1 MNLLGHFTYMVKK
14 NETLFM
20 ERPSSPRGRKY
31 AFVGFTFLV
40 TVFLIFNIIYPRN
53 DSDKTAEDFQDSNTS
68 HLNLDLK
75 STNLGP
81 HPIIR
86 LRPASS
92 SSNSLILLD
101 NIWDDYR
108 FNSAIDTFKNIQSE
122 INKTPPGVSNANK
135 TKTLEALKK
144 KIFIDDFRFIA
155 MSLGLDCSQAEAAF
169 DKVNQS
175 PIKTLDQT
183 ANDDVSGMR
192 SPPSN
197 VIAEYYGRLL
207 SSGNPGYNDIINALS
222 NLDIRDVM
230 NDTILMD
237 SMTYVG
243 LKTYL
248 EQVIEDEIKHGK
260 GIQDQYEVMDG
271 NNSRSKAYAATIT
284 NDVSEMT
291 RTLDS
296 YRSIYQRRM
305 TRQLGEKGREV
316 MDLLGSIKLSGVGM
330 ELGVPCL

>member
-1 MNLLGHFTYMVKK
+1 VLLKK

-20 ERPSSPRGRKY
+20 NRLISQRGRIY
-31 AFVGFTFLV
+31 ALVCFTVSL
-40 TVFLIFNIIYPRN
+40 TVILIFNKIFPPNY
-53 DSDKTAEDFQDSNTS
+53 SDKLAEDFQNVKAS
-68 HLNLDLK
+68 HPNPDLK
-75 STNLGP
+75 SARVESQL
-81 HPIIR
+81 IFR
-86 LRPASS
+86 LQPGSA
-92 SSNSLILLD
+92 SSNSLLLLD
-101 NIWDDYR
+101 NIRGDNR
-108 FNSAIDTFKNIQSE
+108 FNSAIDTFDNIQSE
-122 INKTPPGVSNANK
+122 INKTPPGVSNARK

-144 KIFIDDFRFIA
+144 KMFIDDFRFIA

-175 PIKTLDQT
+175 PVKLLDQSV
-183 ANDDVSGMR
+183 NDDFSDTR
-192 SPPSN
+192 SPSSN

-207 SSGNPGYNDIINALS
+207 DSGNPGYNDILNALS
-222 NLDIRDVM
+222 SRDIRDVM
-230 NDTILMD
+230 NDQILMD

-248 EQVIEDEIKHGK
+248 EQLIEDEVKHGK
-260 GIQDQYEVMDG
+260 GIQAQHEIMDG
-271 NNSRSKAYAATIT
+271 DSNTSKAYAATVT

-291 RTLDS
+291 RILDS

-305 TRQLGEKGREV
+305 TRQLGEKSSEV

>member
-1 MNLLGHFTYMVKK
+1 VKK

-20 ERPSSPRGRKY
+20 NRLISPRSKIY
-31 AFVGFTFLV
+31 ALLGFTFLL
-40 TVFLIFNIIYPRN
+40 TFILIYNRIFPPNY
-53 DSDKTAEDFQDSNTS
+53 SDKLAEDFQKSNAS
-68 HLNLDLK
+68 HPNPDLK
-75 STNLGP
+75 STSLGSL
-81 HPIIR
+81 PIIR
-86 LRPASS
+86 LRPGST
-92 SSNSLILLD
+92 SSNSLILLED
-101 NIWDDYR
+101 IRGDYR
-108 FNSAIDTFKNIQSE
+108 FNSAIDTLDNIQSE
-122 INKTPPGVSNANK
+122 INKTPPGVSNARK
-135 TKTLEALKK
+135 TRTLEALKK

-175 PIKTLDQT
+175 PVKLIDQSV
-183 ANDDVSGMR
+183 NDDVSGTR

-197 VIAEYYGRLL
+197 VIAEYYGRILD
-207 SSGNPGYNDIINALS
+207 SGNPGYNEILNALS
-222 NLDIRDVM
+222 NRDIRDVM
-230 NDTILMD
+230 NDQILMD

-248 EQVIEDEIKHGK
+248 EQLIEDEVEHGK
-260 GIQDQYEVMDG
+260 GIQAQFEIMDG
-271 NNSRSKAYAATIT
+271 DSNRSKSYAATVT

-291 RTLDS
+291 RILDS

-316 MDLLGSIKLSGVGM
+316 MDSLGSIKLSGVGM